1 MRTSEVTRRGAMVGA
16 GALAVSATVP
26 GAANATPQAARDWLL
41 AQTEGKAPQAGR
53 VTIEGP
59 EVAENGASINL
70 GVSIDSP
77 MTAANHVTGL
87 WVAADGNPNPGVLSL
102 TLGPDLGKASVQFRV
117 RLAQTSTVHAVARM
131 SDGSLWS
138 ARREVKVT
146 VGGCGG

>member
-1 MRTSEVTRRGAMVGA
+1 MRPVEVTRRGAMAGA
-16 GALAVSATVP
+16 GALAIATALP
-26 GAANATPQAARDWLL
+26 GAADATPQAARDWLL
-41 AQTEGKAPQAGR
+41 AQTEGKAAQPGR

-70 GVSIDSP
+70 GVRVDSP
-77 MTAANHVTGL
+77 MTADDHVTAL

-102 TLGPDLGKASVQFRV
+102 TLGPDLGKAAVQFRI

>member
-1 MRTSEVTRRGAMVGA
+1 MRPAEVTRRGVVVGA
-16 GALAVSATVP
+16 GGLAIAAVLP
-26 GAANATPQAARDWLL
+26 GAASATPQSAREWLL
-41 AQTEGKAPQAGR
+41 AQAGGKAAQPGR
-53 VTIEGP
+53 VSVEVP

-70 GVSIDSP
+70 GISVDSP
-77 MTAANHVTGL
+77 MTADNYVAAL

-102 TLGPDLGKASVQFRV
+102 TLGPDLGKAAVQFRI
-117 RLAQTSTVHAVARM
+117 RLSQTQTVHAVARM